1 MVLKRGSDGPVTVAL
16 LVERQVALDWQEA
29 VAVVLE
35 VGEAF
40 ERSGKSGMP
49 RHQSL
54 VLTPSGTVEFLRGRT
69 RSGDAAAALALT
81 LSVLL
86 PEDRPT
92 QLRLLV
98 STTGQG
104 AAAHKSVGEF
114 IEALRYFE
122 CPDRRNLLS
131 GVHHRA
137 LETPVPTTSS
147 QNERSTKGSPKKKRS
162 RRRVLVPLAV
172 TVLLLVVAG
181 AVVLMEQRQPGS
193 VSGQAVSLQEL
204 ASGVW
209 GTALESTAEL
219 REGAAADLSTVVE
232 HMREVAA
239 ERFGDGTDA
248 DGTAASEEANAER
261 TTSAARRSGTAPPGR
276 VPADAAAREQ
286 DRDLPVTSADK
297 ALGEETGEEVS
308 ADAVESEPKM
318 PPDPLLASVLF
329 DRNDV
334 NVTPPV
340 TLRHGLPTVVED
352 IPWNADAGV
361 VEAIV
366 STTGKVERVKL
377 LPPPHSIHQ
386 SMSLSAIKT
395 WRFRPAAKDGHP
407 VRYRLRLPLVDK
419 PR

>member
-1 MVLKRGSDGPVTVAL
+1 M
-16 LVERQVALDWQEA
+16 
-29 VAVVLE
+29 
-35 VGEAF
+35 
-40 ERSGKSGMP
+40 
-49 RHQSL
+49 
-54 VLTPSGTVEFLRGRT
+54 
-69 RSGDAAAALALT
+69 
-81 LSVLL
+81 
-86 PEDRPT
+86 
-92 QLRLLV
+92 
-98 STTGQG
+98 
-104 AAAHKSVGEF
+104 
-114 IEALRYFE
+114 
-122 CPDRRNLLS
+122 
-131 GVHHRA
+131 
-137 LETPVPTTSS
+137 
-147 QNERSTKGSPKKKRS
+147 
-162 RRRVLVPLAV
+162 PLAV

-181 AVVLMEQRQPGS
+181 AVALMEQRQPGS

-219 REGAAADLSTVVE
+219 RESASADLSTVVE

-239 ERFGDGTDA
+239 ERFGDGTD
-248 DGTAASEEANAER
+248 AER

-297 ALGEETGEEVS
+297 ALGEETGEEVF
-308 ADAVESEPKM
+308 ADAVESEPEM

-340 TLRHGLPTVVED
+340 TLRHGLPTVAED

-407 VRYRLRLPLVDK
+407 VRYRLRLPLVDS